1 MKFENTHRQSNKEV
15 FFSLENIFTSNE
27 AQPIKNASSL
37 FLFSVHSELETGL
50 LPQLA
55 ASYDKH
61 SLETE
66 IRVSPSGVILNSER
80 HTFRL
85 NTNIK

>member
-66 IRVSPSGVILNSER
+66 IRVSPSGVILNSDER
-80 HTFRL
+80 DTPF
-85 NTNIK
+85 N